1 MPLFGKSHND
11 TTTHGRHHDQ
21 AAHTGGATGFAGP
34 GTAATGYVSAPGT
47 GAGPLSSGLHDN
59 AYNNNV
65 CPLPPEEVS
74 ETNDFIQN
82 TPNHHHGGVGA
93 GQGVNDPYSSGT
105 GTGAGYGSSNIP
117 PANVLS
123 HGHNERH
130 QDGAGKRM
138 SGKVEHAVGSVIG
151 SSALKAKGLQ
161 KEQEANSMKL
171 QSQELAEAERLE
183 AEARTRRE
191 RAVAHGASPEHQ
203 HLGGATRY

>member
-1 MPLFGKSHND
+1 MPLFGKSHNE

-34 GTAATGYVSAPGT
+34 GHVATGTGPGTAATGYAPAPGAGA
-47 GAGPLSSGLHDN
+47 GAGPPNSGMPDN
-59 AYNNNV
+59 AYNNN
-65 CPLPPEEVS
+65 
-74 ETNDFIQN
+74 N
-82 TPNHHHGGVGA
+82 TPRHRHGGVGA
-93 GQGVNDPYSSGT
+93 AQGVNDPYSSGT

-130 QDGAGKRM
+130 QDGAGKRI
-138 SGKVEHAVGSVIG
+138 SGKVEHAVGSAIG

-203 HLGGATRY
+203 YLGGATRY